1 MSDHAEEKP
10 EDEQANNTDE
20 DVIFPEDETGDE
32 PRLEAEFEPTDL
44 EKAHAERDRMREQLL
59 RIAADFDNFR
69 KRSRKEIE
77 EVRRRSIEDTLREV
91 LPVVDNLER
100 AAGAITDATEV
111 SAVTEG
117 VHMVLRGFE
126 DIANR
131 LGLKRVPSVGNL
143 FDPTCHDA
151 IQQEETN
158 EHAPGTIV
166 AEVVPGYY
174 VGERLLRPAMVVVAR
189 PPTGAGGQGDTS
201 TDGDGTVE

>member
-1 MSDHAEEKP
+1 MSDHAE
-10 EDEQANNTDE
+10 DEQANDTDE
-20 DVIFPEDETGDE
+20 DVIFPEDEKTGDE

-77 EVRRRSIEDTLREV
+77 EVRRRSTEDTLREV

-100 AAGAITDATEV
+100 AAGAMTDATEV
-111 SAVTEG
+111 AAVTEG

-143 FDPTCHDA
+143 FDPACHDA

-158 EHAPGTIV
+158 EHAPGTIM

-174 VGERLLRPAMVVVAR
+174 LGERLLRPAMVVVAR
-189 PPTGAGGQGDTS
+189 PPTGTGNQGDVS
-201 TDGDGTVE
+201 TDGNGGPK

>member
-1 MSDHAEEKP
+1 MSDHAE
-10 EDEQANNTDE
+10 DEQANDTDE

-77 EVRRRSIEDTLREV
+77 EVRRRSIEDTLREF

-100 AAGAITDATEV
+100 AAGAMTDATEV
-111 SAVTEG
+111 AAVSEG

-143 FDPTCHDA
+143 FDPACHDA

-158 EHAPGTIV
+158 EHAPGTIM

-174 VGERLLRPAMVVVAR
+174 LGERLLRPAMVVVAR
-189 PPTGAGGQGDTS
+189 PPTGAGDQGDTS
-201 TDGDGTVE
+201 TDGDGTAE

>member
-1 MSDHAEEKP
+1 MSDHAEDKP
-10 EDEQANNTDE
+10 EDEQANSTDE

-59 RIAADFDNFR
+59 RIAADFENFR

-77 EVRRRSIEDTLREV
+77 EVRRRSVEDTLREV

-100 AAGAITDATEV
+100 AAGAMTDATEV

-189 PPTGAGGQGDTS
+189 PPTGAGDQGDTS
-201 TDGDGTVE
+201 TDGDGTDE

>member
-1 MSDHAEEKP
+1 MSDHAE
-10 EDEQANNTDE
+10 DEQANDTDE

-59 RIAADFDNFR
+59 RIAADFENFR

-77 EVRRRSIEDTLREV
+77 EVRRRSVEDTLREV

-100 AAGAITDATEV
+100 AAGAMTDATEV

-131 LGLKRVPSVGNL
+131 LGLKRVPAVGIL
-143 FDPTCHDA
+143 FDPACHDA

-158 EHAPGTIV
+158 DHAPGTIV

-189 PPTGAGGQGDTS
+189 PPTGAGDQGDTS
-201 TDGDGTVE
+201 TDGDGTDE